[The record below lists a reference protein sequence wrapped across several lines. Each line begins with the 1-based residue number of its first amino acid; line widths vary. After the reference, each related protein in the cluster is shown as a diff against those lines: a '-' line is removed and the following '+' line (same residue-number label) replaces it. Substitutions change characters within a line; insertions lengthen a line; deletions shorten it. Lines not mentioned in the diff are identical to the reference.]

1 MDQQG
6 PKAPDD
12 EKLEYF
18 IEMLA
23 KKVAERGTEFEKNF
37 KERQL
42 RAQGPKPY
50 LAFLDEGNEFNAYYK
65 HRVIIIFLI
74 YSY

>member
-23 KKVAERGTEFEKNF
+23 KKVAERGKDFEKKF
-37 KERQL
+37 KERQ
-42 RAQGPKPY
+42 GDKPY
-50 LAFLDEGNEFNAYYK
+50 LAFLDNGNEFNAFYK